1 MRREKYLK
9 DYTVRDVVGPNGRLR
24 SEAVY
29 TGPLFSFRDGA
40 DRLRRSKLICS
51 SAALICCIA
60 VLVPLIIAPP
70 VTRCWYAM
78 LPLVFALMP
87 VFGLCSCIWLAIFA
101 KTPVTRRQKDKIDG
115 RLAAWGSVLLAL
127 SALSAIG
134 QAVYYIRSAF
144 TPADLPV
151 TAGTAVLIAASI
163 FFLNMRNAFQMYDI
177 AAD

>member
-9 DYTVRDVVGPNGRLR
+9 DYTVRDVVGSDGKLR

-29 TGPLFSFRDGA
+29 TGSLFSFRDGG

-51 SAALICCIA
+51 AAALVCCLSA
-60 VLVPLIIAPP
+60 LVPLVIAPP
-70 VTRCWYAM
+70 VTRCLYAM
-78 LPLVFALMP
+78 LPLVLALLP

-101 KTPVTRRQKDKIDG
+101 KTPVTRRQKDRIDG

-127 SALSAIG
+127 SALSAVG
-134 QAVYYIRSAF
+134 QVVYYIRSAF

-151 TAGTAVLIAASI
+151 TVGTSVLIAASI
-163 FFLNMRNAFQMYDI
+163 FFLKMRNAFQMDEI